1 MNYDIGFG
9 VLLGLLVGFGWGL
22 ILWWWATTGWGY
34 QQGSGRRDA

>member
-9 VLLGLLVGFGWGL
+9 VLLGFLVGFGCGL
-22 ILWWWATTGWGY
+22 ILWWWATTGY